1 MKKSQWRK
9 GLRSNIF
16 IIMVFVWV
24 LALIMVGILAHYG
37 PQIIEE
43 QKNIMEKRGELRSR

>member
-1 MKKSQWRK
+1 
-9 GLRSNIF
+9 
-16 IIMVFVWV
+16 MVFVWV

-43 QKNIMEKRGELRSR
+43 QKNIMEKRAEFRGR

>member
-1 MKKSQWRK
+1 MKN
-9 GLRSNIF
+9 NIF

-43 QKNIMEKRGELRSR
+43 QKNIMEKRTEFRSR